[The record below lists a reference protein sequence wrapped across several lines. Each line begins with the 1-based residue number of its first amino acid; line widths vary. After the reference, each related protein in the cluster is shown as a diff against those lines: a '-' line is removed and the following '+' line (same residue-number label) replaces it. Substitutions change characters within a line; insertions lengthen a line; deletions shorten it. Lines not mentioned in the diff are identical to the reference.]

1 MDEIVATSKSFDA
14 DYWSLPVRERLYI
27 DEMLTAVEE
36 VVENRKSL
44 GLKKALERAAFKRRA
59 MRYFGFSS
67 IRDKYYAYLKS
78 GGNWRVLAR
87 LWVGRKS
94 SIPPEF
100 KKWLIAL
107 AARTDRNDSMKSV
120 IYAVKRMWLSNTD
133 IPGYGEPRA
142 WWAKNRPNRDFPT
155 RAVMFDE
162 DFPTGWTDRN
172 LFNLLPKQRT
182 ALTLAKRG
190 FAAAHGQLRAQ
201 LLRDTSK
208 LRPMQLITFDDV
220 RLDIMALCDYDGEV
234 QPCYIHAIFA
244 LDVGSRKIV
253 SWLIKPR
260 LARDDGTHMGLDR
273 RDTKAL
279 LLGLLGG
286 AMPADYKVRFLME
299 NASATL
305 EAEDRRLLQSVFRD
319 NIEFDAT
326 GLTRFDLI
334 KSCGFVEKGGQPWW
348 KGWIEAL
355 FRKLHTLMNLL
366 PGTTGNR
373 YDNKPA
379 ELESKCKYCLQVLRA
394 AKRDGVD
401 FGGLRFPLLKYDEL
415 ECVMSEIVNWLNNR
429 SDHRL
434 QGLDMVDEY
443 VNPVTKRRI
452 SYRELCALPN
462 SERIGWIAKPRPETP
477 AERWNKLVARE
488 RFVRLP
494 QGALLPLY
502 DKTRQ
507 VTVRNGRIEI
517 SDRRFSNEKLVFT
530 APDIPVLEREG
541 ETFTAGLPDDRSFVN
556 LWARDGSF
564 AGSVP
569 RISRIDILDRDAIL
583 EAAGEVGRQRETQ
596 FAQARELRNDE
607 GLQIIRDKLFNQA
620 TLPSLAP
627 AVRNAEAKEFA
638 DRPQMLR
645 RRERTLSGGR
655 AAPKPSPAQ
664 PIADPQAERFARQA
678 TIARQNCEDDI
689 F

>member
-1 MDEIVATSKSFDA
+1 
-14 DYWSLPVRERLYI
+14 
-27 DEMLTAVEE
+27 
-36 VVENRKSL
+36 
-44 GLKKALERAAFKRRA
+44 
-59 MRYFGFSS
+59 
-67 IRDKYYAYLKS
+67 
-78 GGNWRVLAR
+78 
-87 LWVGRKS
+87 
-94 SIPPEF
+94 
-100 KKWLIAL
+100 
-107 AARTDRNDSMKSV
+107 
-120 IYAVKRMWLSNTD
+120 
-133 IPGYGEPRA
+133 
-142 WWAKNRPNRDFPT
+142 
-155 RAVMFDE
+155 
-162 DFPTGWTDRN
+162 
-172 LFNLLPKQRT
+172 
-182 ALTLAKRG
+182 
-190 FAAAHGQLRAQ
+190 
-201 LLRDTSK
+201 
-208 LRPMQLITFDDV
+208 
-220 RLDIMALCDYDGEV
+220 
-234 QPCYIHAIFA
+234 
-244 LDVGSRKIV
+244 
-253 SWLIKPR
+253 
-260 LARDDGTHMGLDR
+260 
-273 RDTKAL
+273 
-279 LLGLLGG
+279 
-286 AMPADYKVRFLME
+286 MPADYKVRFLME

-415 ECVMSEIVNWLNNR
+415 ECVMSEIVDWLNNR

-443 VNPVTKRRI
+443 VNSATKQRI

-477 AERWNKLVARE
+477 AERWNKLAARE

-530 APDIPVLEREG
+530 APDIPVLDREG
-541 ETFTAGLPDDRSFVN
+541 ETFTAGFQTTAVLSTSGRATV
-556 LWARDGSF
+556 A
-564 AGSVP
+564 
-569 RISRIDILDRDAIL
+569 SR
-583 EAAGEVGRQRETQ
+583 EAFRESAASTFSTATQ
-596 FAQARELRNDE
+596 FS
-607 GLQIIRDKLFNQA
+607 KLPA
-620 TLPSLAP
+620 KSDASAKPSSRKP
-627 AVRNAEAKEFA
+627 ANSAKTRVCKSSETSSSTKQHFRA
-638 DRPQMLR
+638 LRPQSATPKRRNSPTVRKCCAAAKGRFRAGAPLR
-645 RRERTLSGGR
+645 SLHPRSR
-655 AAPKPSPAQ
+655 
-664 PIADPQAERFARQA
+664 
-678 TIARQNCEDDI
+678 
-689 F
+689 